1 MKIKEMLGT
10 LQPGKKQE
18 KPAQLWT
25 KWGAKVK
32 KACEALD
39 YVPLPEYPRPQM
51 RREDYT
57 VLNGWWEY
65 RIVSG
70 REREN
75 HICGKEYDDK
85 KSDQPEKTLSWNCKE
100 KCWDRQS
107 GCRGTTSSQGKI
119 LVPFSPESALS
130 GVSRQLQPGEE
141 LWYRRNVQISE
152 NEYQTHRAKKDRLLL
167 QFGAVD
173 QECCVYWNGRLVGS
187 HRGGYLAFTMEVT
200 EFVRPGANEL
210 QVICTDESD
219 TGAEA
224 RGKQK
229 LQPGGMFYTAQSGIW
244 QTVWMEWVPQ
254 RSVEWIKIMSQPD
267 EGVVRIRVRVS
278 AQGQS
283 AELLNTENSI
293 EKFQTENENRENVE
307 SDKDGTQKRNVNETE
322 KNRTTKNSDLNKKN
336 ADMGSESIT
345 CTYLSLIHI

>member
-85 KSDQPEKTLSWNCKE
+85 NRISLEKTLSWNCKE
-100 KCWDRQS
+100 KLGQTKRLPRNNKFPGKDSRSILTGKCSFRSQPS
-107 GCRGTTSSQGKI
+107 AAAGRGT
-119 LVPFSPESALS
+119 V
-130 GVSRQLQPGEE
+130 VS
-141 LWYRRNVQISE
+141 
-152 NEYQTHRAKKDRLLL
+152 KKRTD
-167 QFGAVD
+167 F
-173 QECCVYWNGRLVGS
+173 
-187 HRGGYLAFTMEVT
+187 RG
-200 EFVRPGANEL
+200 
-210 QVICTDESD
+210 
-219 TGAEA
+219 
-224 RGKQK
+224 
-229 LQPGGMFYTAQSGIW
+229 
-244 QTVWMEWVPQ
+244 
-254 RSVEWIKIMSQPD
+254 
-267 EGVVRIRVRVS
+267 
-278 AQGQS
+278 
-283 AELLNTENSI
+283 
-293 EKFQTENENRENVE
+293 
-307 SDKDGTQKRNVNETE
+307 
-322 KNRTTKNSDLNKKN
+322 
-336 ADMGSESIT
+336 
-345 CTYLSLIHI
+345 

>member
-85 KSDQPEKTLSWNCKE
+85 KSDQPEKTLSWN
-100 KCWDRQS
+100 
-107 GCRGTTSSQGKI
+107 
-119 LVPFSPESALS
+119 
-130 GVSRQLQPGEE
+130 
-141 LWYRRNVQISE
+141 
-152 NEYQTHRAKKDRLLL
+152 
-167 QFGAVD
+167 
-173 QECCVYWNGRLVGS
+173 
-187 HRGGYLAFTMEVT
+187 
-200 EFVRPGANEL
+200 
-210 QVICTDESD
+210 
-219 TGAEA
+219 
-224 RGKQK
+224 
-229 LQPGGMFYTAQSGIW
+229 
-244 QTVWMEWVPQ
+244 
-254 RSVEWIKIMSQPD
+254 
-267 EGVVRIRVRVS
+267 
-278 AQGQS
+278 
-283 AELLNTENSI
+283 
-293 EKFQTENENRENVE
+293 
-307 SDKDGTQKRNVNETE
+307 
-322 KNRTTKNSDLNKKN
+322 
-336 ADMGSESIT
+336 
-345 CTYLSLIHI
+345 

>member
-18 KPAQLWT
+18 KPVQLWT
-25 KWGAKVK
+25 KWGEEVK
-32 KACEALD
+32 KECKALD

-51 RREDYT
+51 RRGDYT
-57 VLNGWWEY
+57 ILNGWWEY
-65 RIVSG
+65 RIASF
-70 REREN
+70 
-75 HICGKEYDDK
+75 
-85 KSDQPEKTLSWNCKE
+85 SW
-100 KCWDRQS
+100 
-107 GCRGTTSSQGKI
+107 GKI
-119 LVPFSPESALS
+119 LVPFSPESVLS
-130 GVSRQLQPGEE
+130 GVSRQLQPDEE

-152 NEYQTHRAKKDRLLL
+152 DEYQTHRAKKDRLLL

-173 QECCVYWNGRLVGS
+173 QECRVYWNGHLVGS
-187 HRGGYLAFTMEVT
+187 HRGGYLAFTVEVT

-229 LQPGGMFYTAQSGIW
+229 LKPGGMFYTAQSGIW

-278 AQGQS
+278 AQEQS
-283 AELLNTENSI
+283 
-293 EKFQTENENRENVE
+293 VE
-307 SDKDGTQKRNVNETE
+307 RLDTE
-322 KNRTTKNSDLNKKN
+322 KGR
-336 ADMGSESIT
+336 T
-345 CTYLSLIHI
+345 CTYMPEQIFITISYEENEE